1 MWLVI
6 GSGCY
11 DGWLLTLYTLSVIT
25 MHTQILTYS
34 WSPKY
39 AFLNRKFPPQIF
51 RWSDSISAILGFDI
65 IWETRRQVKWPSNLS
80 HNNQL
85 KSYNP
90 VKNTFDTIFWP
101 IFIWSISISFV
112 GVINHFLFEF
122 SNYIPHVW
130 GAQGALYIFL
140 NFGPMNDMSK
150 LTIGH
155 PFFNFIVVHCLMQNN
170 KFLKVSHCMVAP

>member
-11 DGWLLTLYTLSVIT
+11 DGWLLALYTLSVIT
-25 MHTQILTYS
+25 MHTQISTYS

-39 AFLNRKFPPQIF
+39 AFLNKKIPPQIF

-85 KSYNP
+85 LSYNP
-90 VKNTFDTIFWP
+90 PKNTFEPTVWHKSLLYQSQSALLELLINFSSN
-101 IFIWSISISFV
+101 FQTISFMF
-112 GVINHFLFEF
+112 GELREP
-122 SNYIPHVW
+122 YI
-130 GAQGALYIFL
+130 
-140 NFGPMNDMSK
+140 
-150 LTIGH
+150 
-155 PFFNFIVVHCLMQNN
+155 FFNFWANEQYVKINYWSSLFQPHCSALRHWGKTTN
-170 KFLKVSHCMVAP
+170 F